1 MFKIPRIERWHST
14 EFGALHRICRKG
26 GNVRGRLY
34 TLCRYIIFYSGSVQI
49 LAQKVSSGQNRKKT
63 VRGGTFS
70 KERERNKR
78 D

>member
-1 MFKIPRIERWHST
+1 M
-14 EFGALHRICRKG
+14 
-26 GNVRGRLY
+26 RGRLY